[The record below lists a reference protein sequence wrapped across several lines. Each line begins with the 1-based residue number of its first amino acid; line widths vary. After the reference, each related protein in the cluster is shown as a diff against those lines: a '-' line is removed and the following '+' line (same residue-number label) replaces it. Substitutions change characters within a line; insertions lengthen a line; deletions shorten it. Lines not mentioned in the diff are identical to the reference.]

1 MEGEACATDI
11 DYPGAFTSVPNLFH
25 TGPGTSAHTLR
36 RHDLILM
43 PEIICAGEAVID
55 LFAPTGSSL
64 KDADRFSRAAGGGPA
79 NTSVCLARLG
89 REVGLIGRVGAD
101 SFGEYLIELIS
112 SQGVETTHLRT
123 LEGHFTTTALIA
135 SPTPEQQDF
144 TIYRGADNEL
154 LSEHLDESYI
164 ATAALLCYG
173 SPIFT
178 GNSYQ
183 AGLDIVAM
191 ARQSGALISFDANL
205 RPRLWS
211 SMEAATT
218 GIMEGVRTC
227 DICKLNEVELEF
239 LSGIKDPE
247 EGLGWVLEQGPTLSA
262 ITLGGD
268 GVYFGNAQARGH
280 LPAFEVDEVD
290 TTGCGD
296 AFVAGLS
303 AGVCDALHD
312 GQTPALCTAE
322 KLHEIFR
329 FATAVGA
336 LAATATGAMTA
347 LPTLKQVEDFL
358 RK

>member
-1 MEGEACATDI
+1 
-11 DYPGAFTSVPNLFH
+11 
-25 TGPGTSAHTLR
+25 
-36 RHDLILM
+36 M
-43 PEIICAGEAVID
+43 PEIVCVGEAVID
-55 LFAPTGSSL
+55 LFAPTGIFL

-79 NTSVCLARLG
+79 NTSVCLARLE
-89 REVGLIGRVGAD
+89 RDVGLIGRVGAD
-101 SFGEYLIELIS
+101 SFGEYLVELIS
-112 SQGVETTHLRT
+112 AEGVDTTHLRT
-123 LEGHFTTTALIA
+123 LEGHFTTTALVA

-144 TIYRGADNEL
+144 TIYRGADAEL

-164 ATAALLCYG
+164 ATATLLCYG

-178 GNSYQ
+178 GNSHQ
-183 AGLDIVAM
+183 AGLEVVSM
-191 ARQSGALISFDANL
+191 ARRNGALVSFDANL

-211 SMEAATT
+211 SMEAARA
-218 GIMEGVRTC
+218 GIMRGVSSS

-247 EGLGWVLEQGPTLSA
+247 EGVGWVLEQGPALSA

-303 AGVCDALHD
+303 AGVCDAFSD
-312 GQTPALCTAE
+312 GQTPAACTAE
-322 KLHEIFR
+322 RLHEIFR
-329 FATAVGA
+329 FANAVGA
-336 LAATATGAMTA
+336 LAATATGAMAA
-347 LPTLKQVEDFL
+347 LPTRKQVEAFMHE
-358 RK
+358 